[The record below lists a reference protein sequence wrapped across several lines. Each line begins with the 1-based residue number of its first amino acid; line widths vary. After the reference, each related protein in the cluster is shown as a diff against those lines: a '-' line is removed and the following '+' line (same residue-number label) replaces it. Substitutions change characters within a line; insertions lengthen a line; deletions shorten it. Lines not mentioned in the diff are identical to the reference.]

1 MGEAVQM
8 GMNLVLIPVWLTA
21 MLLAVR
27 AKRYVRSRVQP
38 YRMNNLEEISHQTP
52 LAKGLSEL
60 VAASGGIYLSIIL
73 FLDFLKL
80 NHPEQLEM
88 MGLTMDPLAGASM
101 LVAVGQPMV
110 RSVVEYVKEK
120 KGGYGR

>member
-1 MGEAVQM
+1 MEVRM
-8 GMNLVLIPVWLTA
+8 GMSLILIPVWLAA

-27 AKRYVRSRVQP
+27 AKRYVRSKARA
-38 YRMNNLEEISHQTP
+38 YRINNLEEISHQTP

-60 VAASGGIYLSIIL
+60 VAASGGIYLSIVL

-80 NHPEQLEM
+80 SHPEQVEM
-88 MGLTMDPLAGASM
+88 MGLTVDPLAGASM

-110 RSVVEYVKEK
+110 RGAVEYWKGRR
-120 KGGYGR
+120 GGYGR

>member
-1 MGEAVQM
+1 M
-8 GMNLVLIPVWLTA
+8 GMSLILIPVWLTA

-27 AKRYVRSRVQP
+27 AKRYVRSRIQP

-110 RSVVEYVKEK
+110 RSVVEYMKEK